1 VAAERDDAR
10 RTAWRQEIQEHDPAR
25 FVFVDESSTTIALT
39 RRYGWAPMAD
49 RLVAAVPRNHGS
61 PTSVVAALTPS
72 GLGPVM
78 TREGAIDTPAFLAYV
93 RELLC
98 PTLVPGQIVILDNL
112 SVHKAE
118 AVRTLIEAR
127 HCQILFLPPY
137 SPDFS
142 PIEHAFSKL
151 KAILRAIGARTQDA
165 LHEAI
170 RLALERI
177 SPADAR
183 AFFAHC
189 SYNLP
194 AVT

>member
-1 VAAERDDAR
+1 VAAERDAAGR
-10 RTAWRQEIQEHDPAR
+10 AAWRQEIAAHAPAR

-39 RRYGWAPMAD
+39 RRYGWAPHD
-49 RLVAAVPRNHGS
+49 ERLVAAVPRNHGR
-61 PTSVVAALTPS
+61 PTSVVAALTPA

-78 TREGAIDTPAFLAYV
+78 TREGAIDTPAFVAYV
-93 RELLC
+93 RELLV
-98 PTLVPGQIVILDNL
+98 PTLEPGQIVILDNL

-118 AVRTLIEAR
+118 AVRTLVEA
-127 HCQILFLPPY
+127 HGCQLLFLPPY

-151 KAILRAIGARTQDA
+151 KAILREIGARSQDA
-165 LHEAI
+165 LDEAI

-177 SPADAR
+177 SRADAR

-189 SYNLP
+189 HYTLP
-194 AVT
+194 AVS